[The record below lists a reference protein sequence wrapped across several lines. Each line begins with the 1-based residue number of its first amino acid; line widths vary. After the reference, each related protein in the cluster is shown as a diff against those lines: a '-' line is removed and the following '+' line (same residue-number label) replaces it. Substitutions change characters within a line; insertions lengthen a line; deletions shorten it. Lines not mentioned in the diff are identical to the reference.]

1 MADPAPSDFTDP
13 AFLAAREAAMRA
25 VPAPPDAPPWR
36 PPSYAD
42 ALRISE
48 KITSDYRELHR
59 PDSMDVKP
67 SEVCA
72 ALQQGGVKNW
82 VLMGLHGHV
91 GYMSDPRATQHVD
104 VLVPYSQKKRA
115 VKAILERWPT
125 LVVGETEFVVRFK
138 DPDDLDEKG
147 QPKVVIDLML
157 PWGPLHEAIIK
168 NCVSIDDGTQLRIPT
183 VEAALA
189 CKYAAM
195 ISPHRLRQKKLLDA
209 ADFTNIVEV
218 CEKPLNESTL
228 RLLGDLVWEKGG
240 EELVRFIEIALN
252 DEQFPL

>member
-36 PPSYAD
+36 PPSFAD
-42 ALRISE
+42 ALRVSE

-82 VLMGLHGHV
+82 VLMGLHGYV
-91 GYMSDPRATQHVD
+91 GYMSDPRATQDVD
-104 VLVPYSQKKRA
+104 VLVPYSQKKKA
-115 VKAILERWPT
+115 VKAILDRWPT
-125 LVVGETEFVVRFK
+125 LVVGEMEFVVRFK
-138 DPDDLDEKG
+138 DPGDLDEKG

-157 PWGPLHEAIIK
+157 PWGALHEAIIK
-168 NCVSIDDGTQLRIPT
+168 NCVSTDERTQLRIPT

-195 ISPHRLRQKKLLDA
+195 ISPHRLRKKKLLDT
-209 ADFTNIVEV
+209 ADFTNIVEAG
-218 CEKPLNESTL
+218 EKPFDEPTL
-228 RLLGDLVWEKGG
+228 RRLGDLVWEKGG
-240 EELVRFIEIALN
+240 EELVRFVEIALN
-252 DEQFPL
+252 DGQFPL